1 MVLLLLIL
9 LDLIELNWKAEQGGQ
24 HHRKLRFCSFWLLKL
39 MVKSQ
44 VVKYWT
50 KAKCI
55 RTLCL
60 LRKNADH
67 PADNQ
72 EVLHK
77 CAHSEVP

>member
-1 MVLLLLIL
+1 
-9 LDLIELNWKAEQGGQ
+9 
-24 HHRKLRFCSFWLLKL
+24 

-60 LRKNADH
+60 LHKNADH

-77 CAHSEVP
+77 CAHDDESGQHFNCALLHC